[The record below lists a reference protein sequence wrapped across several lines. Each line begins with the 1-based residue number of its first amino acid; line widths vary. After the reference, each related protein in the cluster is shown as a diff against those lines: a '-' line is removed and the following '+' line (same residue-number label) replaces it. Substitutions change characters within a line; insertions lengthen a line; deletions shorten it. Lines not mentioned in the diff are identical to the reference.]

1 MTTARISQVAPRIH
15 EVFLPLPMRPSI
27 VNVWLIDGGSEWALV
42 DTGMRTEESMAAF
55 QEALSI
61 LGIEPT
67 AIGKIIST
75 HHHPDHFGTSQPFRD
90 LCQAEVYLHAL
101 EVGRTHTLLPRPR
114 SSGAVEFF
122 HRHGLPLERF
132 TGVPSPGE
140 FWRDKYVP
148 ATPDHEPEDGSEITV
163 GDQTLQTI
171 WTPGHAPG
179 HCCFYVAQ
187 SRTLIV
193 GDHLLPRISPHVGIF
208 PDGPQNPLGD
218 YLESLDKVA
227 RLDVDLVLPAH
238 GGVYHDHRHRVE
250 QLKQHHEYRMLAA
263 VDATRATARHAYDIA
278 QEIFDFSG
286 DAPPQVQ
293 FPATFEALAHLELLV
308 RRGRLS
314 RLDGDDEVTR
324 YRAT

>member
-1 MTTARISQVAPRIH
+1 MTTDRVRQVASRIH

-27 VNVWLIDGGSEWALV
+27 VNVWLIDGGSEWALI
-42 DTGMRTEESMAAF
+42 DTGMRTDESMAAF
-55 QEALSI
+55 QAALSI
-61 LGIEPT
+61 LEIEPP

-75 HHHPDHFGTSQPFRD
+75 HHHPDHFGTSQPFRE
-90 LCQAEVYLHAL
+90 LCEAEVYLHPL
-101 EVGRTHTLLPRPR
+101 EVDRVRTLLPRPR
-114 SSGAVEFF
+114 SEAALNFF
-122 HRHGLPLERF
+122 HRHALPLERF

-179 HCCFYVAQ
+179 HCCFYVSQ

-193 GDHLLPRISPHVGIF
+193 GDHLLPKISPHVGIF
-208 PDGPQNPLGD
+208 PDGPENPLGD
-218 YLESLDKVA
+218 YLASLDKVA

-238 GGVYHDHRHRVE
+238 GGIYHDHRHRVG

-263 VDATRATARHAYDIA
+263 IDATRASARTAYDIA
-278 QEIFDFSG
+278 REIFDFSA
-286 DAPPQVQ
+286 DAPVQVQ

-308 RRGRLS
+308 RRGQLS
-314 RLDGDDEVTR
+314 RLDGDGVTR